1 MVLPPVSQDYSIPK
15 GIFPRVTHPSA
26 ARPEGL
32 ARLACVRPAASVRSE
47 PGSNSQVESVET
59 LSLTYEP
66 CTSVTCQKAGNH
78 LSIDI
83 TRVKPTNSEADTWII
98 GRNLPG
104 RYASPSVEKRPDRPH
119 IPSNI
124 HQCQKAEETKSRKMR
139 HSSDAPSGRSFPNC
153 PEAPNH
159 PARLSVPSSVPAFGE
174 AVSRTNKQNPQAK
187 KSKKMK
193 EKCNQLKL
201 KD

>member
-104 RYASPSVEKRPDRPH
+104 RYASSSVENDQTARISLRISINVKKQRKQNHGRCATLATPRPVVHSQIVPKLRTIRPVSPSPPAFPPSVKRYLGP
-119 IPSNI
+119 
-124 HQCQKAEETKSRKMR
+124 
-139 HSSDAPSGRSFPNC
+139 
-153 PEAPNH
+153 
-159 PARLSVPSSVPAFGE
+159 
-174 AVSRTNKQNPQAK
+174 TNKTRK
-187 KSKKMK
+187 RK
-193 EKCNQLKL
+193 NQRK
-201 KD
+201 